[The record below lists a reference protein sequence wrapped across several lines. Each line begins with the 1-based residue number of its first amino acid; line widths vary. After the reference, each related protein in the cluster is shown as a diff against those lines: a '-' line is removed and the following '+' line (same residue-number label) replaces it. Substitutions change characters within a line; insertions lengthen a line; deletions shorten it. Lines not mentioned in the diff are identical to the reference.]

1 VGRQRRDTG
10 PAADDADS
18 WVSTRASGR
27 LRGRVGKDTGP
38 EVMLRRRL
46 HAAGLRYRL
55 HPVLGQRLTADI
67 AFPSARVVVFVDG
80 CFWHGCPRHARWT
93 PSGPNAERWARKF
106 ARNRERDAAATML
119 AEQQGLCPVRVWEC
133 EIREDVEGVVRQ
145 LSALVRGRREARR
158 TGGQGDRGPRRRPA
172 GPDTGSRMQA
182 RDRGPARS
190 GGRPGGGPP

>member
-10 PAADDADS
+10 PAGDDAGS
-18 WVSTRASGR
+18 WVSTRASER

-55 HPVLGQRLTADI
+55 HPVLGQRLTADL

-93 PSGPNAERWARKF
+93 PAGPNAERWARKF

-145 LSALVRGRREARR
+145 LSALVQSRREARR
-158 TGGQGDRGPRRRPA
+158 P
-172 GPDTGSRMQA
+172 
-182 RDRGPARS
+182 
-190 GGRPGGGPP
+190 GGRTP